1 MNLDAINQN
10 IDSPAGKGDHVSLP
24 LTRLNS
30 RKGKRRLS
38 VQFPVDSELPMQSTL
53 AQSMPQALKIRHWSS
68 VNIRH

>member
-10 IDSPAGKGDHVSLP
+10 IDSPTGKGDHVSLP

-38 VQFPVDSELPMQSTL
+38 VQFPVDSESPRQSTL
-53 AQSMPQALKIRHWSS
+53 AQSMLQALKIRRWLSG
-68 VNIRH
+68 NITH